1 MMVMTTYLSQG
12 CEGSVKTIRGLW
24 LYDAI
29 VEARVDWVPGLLINY
44 GDSPLVSGEWGW
56 FYGIITL

>member
-29 VEARVDWVPGLLINY
+29 VEARVDWVPGLGNADAN
-44 GDSPLVSGEWGW
+44 GDRS
-56 FYGIITL
+56 